1 MPNNQNIPKV
11 RAKGSPYADN
21 YGATDSDGNPV
32 ANVVRKQQAHRP
44 TPIPVS
50 PNEKAG
56 ATRPTLEESTRAQSL
71 ARLTLLHSTPAEVAR
86 VAKALSFYSSV
97 TKTRR
102 TPAVPCYD
110 RRHKLVGFTTR
121 RAFRRVRKAKGDP
134 QIACFDQNGTLLGL
148 VDPDDMNA
156 VVSATPG
163 QSAAGST
170 DTDRGTGLTV
180 GDPAAQPVAKAQAR
194 RIFRWDPAGRQ
205 RVAKQRTTPPVRI
218 IAHGGRRGR

>member
-32 ANVVRKQQAHRP
+32 ANVVRKQRA
-44 TPIPVS
+44 TPPVRRAVS

-56 ATRPTLEESTRAQSL
+56 AVQPTMAESTRAETHD
-71 ARLTLLHSTPAEVAR
+71 AFRLIYSSPTEVRKAE
-86 VAKALSFYSSV
+86 KALNFYAV
-97 TKTRR
+97 TKTKRA
-102 TPAVPCYD
+102 PVVACYD
-110 RRHKLVGFTTR
+110 RRHKLVGFTR
-121 RAFRRVRKAKGDP
+121 QSAFSKVRKAKGDP
-134 QIACFDQNGTLLGL
+134 QIACYDQNGTLLGL
-148 VDPDDMNA
+148 VDPADLNA

-170 DTDRGTGLTV
+170 DTDRGTGMTV
-180 GDPAAQPVAKAQAR
+180 GDPDAQSVVAKAQR
-194 RIFRWDPAGRQ
+194 KRMFRWDPAGRQ
-205 RVAKQRTTPPVRI
+205 RVAKQRTAPPVRI